1 MLPSQNLDILTR
13 LRQQTRP
20 YHDALEQNTFNRELG
35 AGQVSVAATA
45 HFLRKIYG
53 FLVPYEAQLRRQGLA
68 FSAEW
73 ELPQRSR
80 SPLILADLASLPEG
94 PLPPALCPLMPPLST
109 RAELLGAMY
118 VMEGST
124 LGGQVITRQLA
135 QAGIPLQRYF
145 RGYGELTGPRWK
157 TFCRLLTQEAAH
169 VDQEQLVTSA
179 AQTFQL
185 LDAWLKQP

>member
-1 MLPSQNLDILTR
+1 MPSTHSSDILTR
-13 LRQQTRP
+13 LRLETRP
-20 YHDALEQNTFNRELG
+20 YHDSLEQNTFNQELG
-35 AGQVSVAATA
+35 AGRVSLAATA
-45 HFLRKIYG
+45 HFLRKLYG
-53 FLVPYEAQLRRQGLA
+53 FLVPYEAQLRLQAPA

-80 SPLILADLASLPEG
+80 SSLILADLASLPAG
-94 PLPPALCPLMPPLST
+94 PLPPALCPLMPPLLT
-109 RAELLGAMY
+109 QAELLGAMY
-118 VMEGST
+118 VLEGST
-124 LGGQVITRQLA
+124 LGGQVITRQLV

-169 VDQEQLVTSA
+169 VDQDQLVASA
-179 AQTFQL
+179 VQTFQQ